1 MTITEAILS
10 FPGLSDIPDN
20 YITKVLVD
28 RSVTGSVDYTLELK
42 PTVDLCAADC
52 YVAQVNNPDF
62 SEGRFSQKMSRGNM
76 LAMADRLYRD
86 NGETEKADDLMIGR
100 GNAKKG
106 WW

>member
-1 MTITEAILS
+1 MTITETILS

-28 RSVTGSVDYTLELK
+28 RSVSGSVDYALELK
-42 PTVDLCAADC
+42 QTVDLCAADC
-52 YVAQVNNPDF
+52 YVAQVSSPDF
-62 SEGRFSQKMSRGNM
+62 SEGRYSQKMSRAQM
-76 LAMADRLYRD
+76 LAAADKLYRD